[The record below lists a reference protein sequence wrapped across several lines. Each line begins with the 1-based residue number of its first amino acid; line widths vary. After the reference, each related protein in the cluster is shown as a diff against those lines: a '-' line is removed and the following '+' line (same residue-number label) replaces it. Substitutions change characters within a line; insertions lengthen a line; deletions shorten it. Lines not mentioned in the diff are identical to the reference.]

1 MTDVAGR
8 RRRRFGSR
16 SRSTPSSP
24 IARPTRATTARLL
37 DVLAEDGIPAGV
49 FVQGRWASG
58 EPALA
63 RRIAEDGHVVGNHS
77 HHHARMTLLT
87 GAGIMRDIL
96 EAEQA
101 IGDATGVSP
110 KPWFRC
116 PFGAGARSPRVIR
129 RLAEAGYR
137 DVSWHVDSSGLVRD
151 QVRRLRVGSCAARL
165 RTATERSCSS
175 TAGPLR
181 RPRRCASS
189 VRRLREAGRD
199 VRARGRAGRDP
210 RIGCRRAT
218 PRDGASCSRSTAATR
233 RRTSR

>member
-1 MTDVAGR
+1 MTDAAAA
-8 RRRRFGSR
+8 
-16 SRSTPSSP
+16 SSP
-24 IARPTRATTARLL
+24 SPFRVALTIDAEFADRPTDAGTTARLL

-63 RRIAEDGHVVGNHS
+63 RRIADDGHLVGNHS

-87 GAGIMRDIL
+87 GAGIVRDIL

-137 DVSWHVDSSGLVRD
+137 DVSWHVDSLDWSATSA
-151 QVRRLRVGSCAARL
+151 RRLEGRIVRGTLAHGDGAVILVHGWPAATPAAVRV
-165 RTATERSCSS
+165 
-175 TAGPLR
+175 
-181 RPRRCASS
+181 S
-189 VRRLREAGRD
+189 VRRLREAGATF
-199 VRARGRAGRDP
+199 VRLDALAEIPGMRLPAGD
-210 RIGCRRAT
+210 
-218 PRDGASCSRSTAATR
+218 AA
-233 RRTSR
+233 